1 MFQYFEQSKL
11 SKHWYLS
18 IPVIFLGI
26 VGGTTSILPRK
37 LAIFSLMVA
46 SAIAIVIQYE
56 KPALAKLCAP
66 VKEKLGDG

>member
-18 IPVIFLGI
+18 ISVIFLGI
-26 VGGTTSILPRK
+26 VGSTTSILPGK

-46 SAIAIVIQYE
+46 SAIAIAIQYE